1 MSNQLPTEQSL
12 LAILSSDADLRT
24 KAHACQ
30 DLVHTG
36 GAKSVP
42 ALAALLNDEKLSDY
56 ARSPL
61 EMIKDPSAE
70 AALRDALPKLQGRL
84 LAGVVNSLGVRQDT
98 DAIPALA
105 KLALDP
111 KSGVSEEALTAL
123 ALIGTLESVK
133 AIQITLA
140 EGPNELLVPAAHA
153 ALLGAEQFSKANDAD
168 TAKILHKAVANADLP
183 AHIKAAAK

>member
-1 MSNQLPTEQSL
+1 MPNKLPTEQSL
-12 LAILSSDADLRT
+12 LDILSSDADLRT

-42 ALAALLNDEKLSDY
+42 ALAALLDDEKLSDY

-70 AALRDALPKLQGRL
+70 VALREALPKLQGRL
-84 LAGVVNSLGVRQDT
+84 LAGAVNSLGVRRST
-98 DAIPALA
+98 GAIPELA

-123 ALIGTLESVK
+123 ALIGTPESVK
-133 AIQITLA
+133 PIHQALA
-140 EGPNELLVPAAHA
+140 GGPKELRVPAAHA
-153 ALLGAEQFSKANDAD
+153 ALLGAEQFSNANNADAAKA
-168 TAKILHKAVANADLP
+168 LRQAVAKADLP

>member
-61 EMIKDPSAE
+61 EMIKDPSAG

-84 LAGVVNSLGVRQDT
+84 FQGGPFHMGFLGNFCSLL
-98 DAIPALA
+98 IPYV
-105 KLALDP
+105 
-111 KSGVSEEALTAL
+111 G
-123 ALIGTLESVK
+123 
-133 AIQITLA
+133 
-140 EGPNELLVPAAHA
+140 
-153 ALLGAEQFSKANDAD
+153 
-168 TAKILHKAVANADLP
+168 
-183 AHIKAAAK
+183 IKGGHQH